1 MKYEY
6 WLGTFF
12 LKLIRFWVDCDII
25 VKKILNIEIL
35 YSEYK

>member
-25 VKKILNIEIL
+25 VKKNIEYRNIIQ
-35 YSEYK
+35 